1 LKILNKHTLFPL
13 NLYGGT
19 GLGLAIVK
27 ATGRKQGGTIT
38 VESKV
43 DVGTTFSCILNF
55 QKTLLTLCII
65 LNLKN
70 KSRHN

>member
-1 LKILNKHTLFPL
+1 MEVLDLD
-13 NLYGGT
+13 Y
-19 GLGLAIVK
+19 AIVK
-27 ATGRKQGGTIT
+27 TLVEKQGGTIT

-55 QKTLLTLCII
+55 QNTVDSMH
-65 LNLKN
+65 NLEFEKN

>member
-1 LKILNKHTLFPL
+1 MGYWTWTI
-13 NLYGGT
+13 
-19 GLGLAIVK
+19 IVK
-27 ATGRKQGGTIT
+27 QLVEKQGGTIT

-65 LNLKN
+65 LNLK
-70 KSRHN
+70 K